1 MAPKPT
7 LPINISLPILRAFCK
22 RNYIKRLSLFGSVL
36 RDDFSSHSDVD
47 FLVEFEQGK
56 TPGLKIVDIQDE
68 LSEIIERKVDL
79 RTPAEL
85 SRFFRDRVLKEALLI
100 YAEN

>member
-1 MAPKPT
+1 M
-7 LPINISLPILRAFCK
+7 
-22 RNYIKRLSLFGSVL
+22 FGSVL